1 MAPFA
6 QVPEGAPSSATAS
19 GGGGPVV
26 AELWRRQWIDGDLSR
41 KQKGVTVILWWLYGV
56 FRSYG
61 DFVVIYV
68 VIRI

>member
-6 QVPEGAPSSATAS
+6 QVPEGAPCSATAS

-41 KQKGVTVILWWLYGV
+41 KK
-56 FRSYG
+56 RSYG
-61 DFVVIYV
+61 DFMVTLWCF
-68 VIRI
+68 